1 VLILITPATAHKARR
16 FLLSLAEARPTV
28 EVSSTY
34 RDCDVLM
41 LYGLGGPDR
50 LPIATAH
57 LAKGK
62 PFIAW
67 DLGYWDRGRTARKFR
82 LSFNSNHPDTVM
94 AGDSTGPDRF
104 DLTMQHMGN
113 VADPDGPIMIVGNG
127 AKSNAVWSR
136 DWAAKKS
143 VELAERFP
151 ERKIIYRPK
160 PGQPMEPGVKYHAVS
175 AGPIDEELRGISLV
189 VCRHSNVAVDACRM
203 GVPVV
208 CDAGAASAIYPKLLD
223 DMHEQPDTGL
233 RLNFLH
239 RLAHWQWGDDEAAQA
254 WQFIDRKLCDYI

>member
-1 VLILITPATAHKARR
+1 MLILITPATAHKARR

-28 EVSSTY
+28 DVSSTY

-41 LYGLGGPDR
+41 LYGLGGADR

-67 DLGYWDRGRTARKFR
+67 DLGYWDRGRTGRKFR
-82 LSFNSNHPDTVM
+82 LSFNSNHPDSVM
-94 AGDSTGPDRF
+94 AGDSPPPDRF
-104 DLTMQHMGN
+104 ESAGLATGN
-113 VADPDGPIMIVGNG
+113 VGNPAGPIMIVGNG

-143 VELAERFP
+143 IELAKRFP
-151 ERKIIYRPK
+151 DRTIIYRPK
-160 PGQPMEPGVKYHAVS
+160 PGHPMESGVKYHSVS
-175 AGPIDEELRGISLV
+175 TGPIDDELHSISLV

-208 CDAGAASAIYPKLLD
+208 CDAGAASVIYPQSLD
-223 DMHEQPDTGL
+223 QKGNQPSEGQ
-233 RLNFLH
+233 RMNFLN
-239 RLAHWQWGDDEAAQA
+239 RLAHWQWGGDEAAQA